1 MSETMTREVSKD
13 FVRGSHGEV
22 LPIIENFY
30 SYCAERKL
38 MGIKCVR
45 CGEIMCPPRAIC
57 RNCLSDKYEWVELN
71 ERGKLVTYT
80 IIYFPPTQFQL
91 LAPYAVGIAKLD
103 DGPHLPGMI
112 RNVKLEE
119 ITIGMPLRVDYEAV
133 IPKDWPRWARYFF
146 KPA

>member
-1 MSETMTREVSKD
+1 MSKTMTREASKD
-13 FVRGSHGEV
+13 FVRDAHGEI

-30 SYCAERKL
+30 SYCAEGKL
-38 MGIKCVR
+38 MGIKCVG
-45 CGEIMCPPRAIC
+45 CGQIMCPPRAIC
-57 RNCLSDKYEWVELN
+57 RNCLSDKYEWVELK

-80 IIYFPPTQFQL
+80 IIYCPPPQFQL
-91 LAPYAVGIAKLD
+91 LAPYAVGISKLD

-112 RNVKLEE
+112 KNVKLEE
-119 ITIGMPLRVDYEAV
+119 ITIGMPLRVDYETV